1 MKQRC
6 LYYFIFIFVFNKRIL
21 TPICVGKLKKKV
33 NNFNFEFFSHA
44 STLKGGGDQIKLE
57 KRVKCSNRM
66 ETKNNWRV
74 LRLNSRYMFGKK
86 VTIS

>member
-44 STLKGGGDQIKLE
+44 STLKGGGSNKVGE
-57 KRVKCSNRM
+57 KS
-66 ETKNNWRV
+66 E
-74 LRLNSRYMFGKK
+74 MFKSHGDKK
-86 VTIS
+86 